1 MAVTS
6 FFSAFI
12 VYKHISFISF
22 TGILQNLPKNFTTV
36 LSVVKFCSILCEI
49 ITISGGIHMSI
60 VSDIEKLKKEKNAVI
75 LAHYYVDED
84 VQDVADYIGDSF
96 YLSKVATK
104 VSQDRIIFAGV
115 EFMGE
120 SAKILNPKKRVFM
133 PDMNADCPMAHMAD
147 KDEILALREK
157 YDDLAVVCYIN
168 STAEL
173 KKYSDVCVTSSNAVK
188 IVKNLP
194 NKNIFFIPDRN
205 LGSYVAKQCPDK
217 NFMFNNGCCPRHVVI
232 TKDMVLKAKELH
244 PEARFA
250 AHPECTEDVLALAD
264 YVGSTSGIIDYV
276 VDTDADEY
284 IIGTVDG
291 VFNEIRKK
299 APDKKLYTV
308 KPDQVCVNMKKV
320 TLDKV
325 LDVLENDTNE
335 VFVDEELAQCALK
348 PLNKMLELAAK

>member
-1 MAVTS
+1 
-6 FFSAFI
+6 
-12 VYKHISFISF
+12 
-22 TGILQNLPKNFTTV
+22 
-36 LSVVKFCSILCEI
+36 
-49 ITISGGIHMSI
+49 MSI

-157 YDDLAVVCYIN
+157 YNDLAVVCYIN

-217 NFMFNNGCCPRHVVI
+217 NFIFNNGCCPRHVVI

-299 APDKKLYTV
+299 APDKKNGEDGLPIPPYAV
-308 KPDQVCVNMKKV
+308 YNIGNQNPENL
-320 TLDKV
+320 LDFVQILSEELVRAKV
-325 LDVLENDTNE
+325 LPEDYDFEAHKELVPMQPGDVPVTYADTIALERD
-335 VFVDEELAQCALK
+335 FGYK
-348 PLNKMLELAAK
+348 PSTSLRTGLRNFAEWYAEFYK

>member
-1 MAVTS
+1 
-6 FFSAFI
+6 
-12 VYKHISFISF
+12 
-22 TGILQNLPKNFTTV
+22 
-36 LSVVKFCSILCEI
+36 
-49 ITISGGIHMSI
+49 MSI

-157 YDDLAVVCYIN
+157 YDDIAVVCYIN

-194 NKNIFFIPDRN
+194 NKNIFLYQIEILEAILRN
-205 LGSYVAKQCPDK
+205 NVRIRILYLIMAAAQDTLSL
-217 NFMFNNGCCPRHVVI
+217 
-232 TKDMVLKAKELH
+232 LKIW
-244 PEARFA
+244 
-250 AHPECTEDVLALAD
+250 C
-264 YVGSTSGIIDYV
+264 
-276 VDTDADEY
+276 
-284 IIGTVDG
+284 
-291 VFNEIRKK
+291 
-299 APDKKLYTV
+299 
-308 KPDQVCVNMKKV
+308 
-320 TLDKV
+320 
-325 LDVLENDTNE
+325 
-335 VFVDEELAQCALK
+335 
-348 PLNKMLELAAK
+348 

>member
-36 LSVVKFCSILCEI
+36 LSAVKFCSILCEI

-157 YDDLAVVCYIN
+157 YDDIAVVCYIN

-194 NKNIFFIPDRN
+194 NKNIFLYQIEILEAMLRN
-205 LGSYVAKQCPDK
+205 NVQIRILYLIMAAAQDTLSL
-217 NFMFNNGCCPRHVVI
+217 
-232 TKDMVLKAKELH
+232 LKIW
-244 PEARFA
+244 
-250 AHPECTEDVLALAD
+250 C
-264 YVGSTSGIIDYV
+264 
-276 VDTDADEY
+276 
-284 IIGTVDG
+284 
-291 VFNEIRKK
+291 
-299 APDKKLYTV
+299 
-308 KPDQVCVNMKKV
+308 
-320 TLDKV
+320 
-325 LDVLENDTNE
+325 
-335 VFVDEELAQCALK
+335 
-348 PLNKMLELAAK
+348 